1 MEEIAGLARTDTF
14 ESSTSTLEQAGLDRD
29 AFLKIFLTQL
39 EYQDPLNPQDSA
51 ELSAQLAT
59 FSELEQSVIQVGQ
72 LREINE
78 HLEELIE
85 ASTRAQAPTTLDPV
99 SLIGKRIEVK
109 VDEIFVPGLGESIEL
124 GFDLEQSG
132 LEFLNF
138 LALDASGAPLGLGSV
153 SAQAG
158 NPPSS
163 TFAPGH
169 YALVFQNGAPQ
180 LRAPG
185 QDPLDTSPGDRMI
198 GFGVGRED
206 LGGQRP
212 GLFVLVQRDVQGLE
226 VLHAADFPEEG
237 ADPPESRFVPATGGD
252 DQPVAQDLAVALFGK
267 LEVLVEPGA
276 VGLRKGPRHGLQE
289 ELPVLGRPGAD
300 LIDPG
305 PCAVAPAPAQTLQH
319 FKSFGRE
326 HRRIVR
332 QAGLVDP
339 L

>member
-185 QDPLDTSPGDRMI
+185 QDPIDLAFLPLTDLPNGELGVDLDPNAEQPAFLPGSTYGFEVEGSRSNEQRTTLDTTTSGTVTGVRI
-198 GFGVGRED
+198 VNGFPV
-206 LGGQRP
+206 LIVGGQ
-212 GLFVLVQRDVQGLE
+212 E
-226 VLHAADFPEEG
+226 
-237 ADPPESRFVPATGGD
+237 
-252 DQPVAQDLAVALFGK
+252 
-267 LEVLVEPGA
+267 
-276 VGLRKGPRHGLQE
+276 
-289 ELPVLGRPGAD
+289 
-300 LIDPG
+300 IDPS
-305 PCAVAPAPAQTLQH
+305 
-319 FKSFGRE
+319 K
-326 HRRIVR
+326 IV
-332 QAGLVDP
+332 QIQ
-339 L
+339 

>member
-14 ESSTSTLEQAGLDRD
+14 ESSTSTLDQAGLDRD

-39 EYQDPLNPQDSA
+39 EYQDPLDPQDSA

-158 NPPSS
+158 NPPSP

-185 QDPLDTSPGDRMI
+185 QDPIDLAFLPLTELPNGELGVDLDPNAEQPAFLPGSTYGFEVEGSRSNEQRTTLDTTTSGTVTGVRI
-198 GFGVGRED
+198 VNGFPV
-206 LGGQRP
+206 LIVGGQ
-212 GLFVLVQRDVQGLE
+212 E
-226 VLHAADFPEEG
+226 
-237 ADPPESRFVPATGGD
+237 
-252 DQPVAQDLAVALFGK
+252 
-267 LEVLVEPGA
+267 
-276 VGLRKGPRHGLQE
+276 
-289 ELPVLGRPGAD
+289 
-300 LIDPG
+300 IDPS
-305 PCAVAPAPAQTLQH
+305 
-319 FKSFGRE
+319 K
-326 HRRIVR
+326 IV
-332 QAGLVDP
+332 QIQ
-339 L
+339 